1 MKLERHSPSSLN
13 LFCASPAMYV
23 LERILGHR
31 QPVGAPAHR
40 GTAVEAG
47 VADGL
52 IHPDKPE
59 KECIEIAKEKYA
71 QLMALSGDPRRDSY
85 AKDIPGMVTRALE
98 ELRPYGVPSS
108 LQKKIE
114 GHPEGV
120 RAPIVGFSDFEWEDH
135 GILIDLKTTASM
147 PSKIKLGHAR
157 QVALYAMSDNYD
169 ARLTYITPAK
179 RATYRLENIREH
191 REALRRI
198 AMAVERF
205 LALSDD
211 PAFFVGI
218 TAPDTESF
226 YWADPNARQKAFE
239 VWSV

>member
-1 MKLERHSPSSLN
+1 M
-13 LFCASPAMYV
+13 FV
-23 LERILGHR
+23 LERVLGHK

-40 GTAVEAG
+40 GTAVEVG

-59 KECIEIAKEKYA
+59 KECIELAKEKYF

-98 ELRPYGVPSS
+98 ELRPYGVPDK
-108 LQKKIE
+108 LQGKVE
-114 GHPEGV
+114 WNPEGV
-120 RAPIVGFSDFEWEDH
+120 EVPIIGFFDFAWSDH
-135 GILIDLKTTASM
+135 GIIVDLKTTSAM
-147 PSKIKLGHAR
+147 PSKIKTGHAR
-157 QVALYAMSDNYD
+157 QVALYAISDNYD

-179 RATYRLENIREH
+179 RTTYRLENVREH

-211 PAFFVGI
+211 PAFFTGI

-226 YWADPNARQKAFE
+226 YWATPESRQRAFE
-239 VWSV
+239 TWGV